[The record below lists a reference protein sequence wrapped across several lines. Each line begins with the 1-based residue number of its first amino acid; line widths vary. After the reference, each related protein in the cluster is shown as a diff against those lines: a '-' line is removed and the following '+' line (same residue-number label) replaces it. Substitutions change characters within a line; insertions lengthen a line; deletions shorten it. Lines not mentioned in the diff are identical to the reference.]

1 VEIEYRCADGDLAA
15 FADLHLQKP
24 AVDSRVRRSVLYGY
38 AGFVLLLA
46 WLYFRFGPVEFAIV
60 LLLVGPIVIAV
71 WPTGLRWFYGKRVL
85 AAARALNGAGPDDPV
100 LLRLDG
106 AGLARITPKGDDRF
120 QVLEIVEL
128 PEHVLI
134 FVGPARAF
142 VIARQ
147 QVVRGDAA
155 AFAAAARQRRS

>member
-1 VEIEYRCADGDLAA
+1 VEIEYRCADGDLVP
-15 FADLHLQKP
+15 FADLHLRKP
-24 AVDSRVRRSVLYGY
+24 AVDARVRRSVLYGY
-38 AGFVLLLA
+38 ASFVLLLA

-71 WPTGLRWFYGKRVL
+71 WPTGLRWFYRRRVL
-85 AAARALNGAGPDDPV
+85 AAARSLNRAGSDDLV
-100 LLRLDG
+100 VLRLDD
-106 AGLARITPKGDDRF
+106 AGLARITPQGDARF
-120 QVLEIVEL
+120 QVLEVVER

-134 FVGPARAF
+134 FVDPARAF

-147 QVVRGDAA
+147 QVIRGDAA

>member
-1 VEIEYRCADGDLAA
+1 MEIEYRCADGDLVA

-24 AVDSRVRRSVLYGY
+24 AVDARVRRSVLYGY

-71 WPTGLRWFYGKRVL
+71 WPTGLRWFYRRQVL
-85 AAARALNGAGPDDPV
+85 AAARALNRHGSDDPV

-106 AGLARITPKGDDRF
+106 AGIARITSQGDARF
-120 QVLEIVEL
+120 QVLEVVERAD
-128 PEHVLI
+128 HVQI

-155 AFAAAARQRRS
+155 AFAAAARQPQS

>member
-15 FADLHLQKP
+15 FADLHLQRP
-24 AVDSRVRRSVLYGY
+24 GVDARVRRSVLYGY

-46 WLYFRFGPVEFAIV
+46 WLYFRFGPAEFAIV

-71 WPTGLRWFYGKRVL
+71 WPTGLRWFYGRKVL
-85 AAARALNGAGPDDPV
+85 AEARALNGAGSDDPV

-106 AGLARITPKGDDRF
+106 TGLARITRQGDDRF
-120 QVLEIVEL
+120 HVLEIVEL
-128 PEHVLI
+128 PEHVLV

-142 VIARQ
+142 IIARQ
-147 QVVRGDAA
+147 KVVRGDAA
-155 AFAAAARQRRS
+155 AFAAAARPRRS

>member
-1 VEIEYRCADGDLAA
+1 MEIEYRCADGDLAA

-24 AVDSRVRRSVLYGY
+24 AVDARVRRSVLYGY

-60 LLLVGPIVIAV
+60 LLLLGPVVIAV
-71 WPTGLRWFYGKRVL
+71 WPTGLRWLYGRKVL
-85 AAARALNGAGPDDPV
+85 AATRALNGSGSDDPV

-106 AGLARITPKGDDRF
+106 AGLARITPQGDDRF

-128 PEHVLI
+128 PAHVLI

>member
-1 VEIEYRCADGDLAA
+1 MEIAYRCADGDLAA
-15 FADLHLQKP
+15 FADFHVQKP
-24 AVDSRVRRSVLYGY
+24 AVDARVRRSVLYGY

-71 WPTGLRWFYGKRVL
+71 WPTGLRWFYRRRVL
-85 AAARALNGAGPDDPV
+85 AAARTLNRAGPDDLV

-106 AGLARITPKGDDRF
+106 AGLARITPQGDARF
-120 QVLEIVEL
+120 QVQDVVER

-134 FVGPARAF
+134 FVDAARAF

-155 AFAAAARQRRS
+155 AFAGSARQSRS